1 MEKGVWRSIG
11 AISRMDSPGGILY
24 MSEFNLEKSSGL
36 KEQTLIIDK
45 DGSLKATNEY
55 GNISADRHS
64 VKVGKTPYLLKIPK
78 LEKPFMFLKARV
90 P

>member
-45 DGSLKATNEY
+45 DGSPKTTDEFGHIPAYQN
-55 GNISADRHS
+55 S
-64 VKVGKTPYLLKIPK
+64 VKVGQKPYF
-78 LEKPFMFLKARV
+78 LEISEIREIIYAPE
-90 P
+90 